1 MSEMNVNLR
10 SSIKTIQPK
19 TTRMAREVQ
28 NSKSDVELGKLIDQG
43 FEEMKN
49 QIFDNSMFN
58 ESISN
63 NIESFDLLGLED
75 QKNPSIEAQETFT
88 QNYDASGDVIAQLFQ
103 DLYIDNPEKNPSI
116 GGDAELAQ
124 MLQELD
130 SPKTDSSIGGD
141 VELDQMLQE
150 LDSPKTAPSIGE
162 DVELDQMTQK
172 LDSPETDPNIGK
184 AYSQAEKDIA
194 VIENE
199 ASELLKG
206 AIDNGNANLNGV
218 KKLNGHSV
226 SSIDVNMDMAPIH
239 QDGGYFRSKYS
250 IDGYPA
256 RITLDDGSKV
266 DVIFKQ
272 DDRTGKYELHK
283 LKAFGGKKDADEIFD
298 YSPTRQAAK
307 NQVKSESLEAA
318 IDKQKAKMGNVMD
331 RLTTTNQARPTRKAQ
346 TNTQI
351 DANVISKA
359 EARAAERKQA
369 RVKKQQEKELKA
381 EERKQARVKKQQ
393 ERELKAE
400 ERKQERV
407 KKQQEKKLKAEERKQ
422 AIKAREIPLS
432 EQTDTE
438 RVYTITRGLLD
449 TAKSIKTKGQAQK
462 FINEILI
469 PNMESHNIFARNS
482 RILKEKLE
490 EKFKL
495 NQ

>member
-1 MSEMNVNLR
+1 
-10 SSIKTIQPK
+10 
-19 TTRMAREVQ
+19 
-28 NSKSDVELGKLIDQG
+28 
-43 FEEMKN
+43 
-49 QIFDNSMFN
+49 
-58 ESISN
+58 
-63 NIESFDLLGLED
+63 
-75 QKNPSIEAQETFT
+75 
-88 QNYDASGDVIAQLFQ
+88 
-103 DLYIDNPEKNPSI
+103 
-116 GGDAELAQ
+116 
-124 MLQELD
+124 MLQKLD

-141 VELDQMLQE
+141 VELDQMLQK
-150 LDSPKTAPSIGE
+150 LDSPKTDSSIGEDVELDQMLQKLDSPKTDPSIGG

-218 KKLNGHSV
+218 DLNGHSV

-239 QDGGYFRSKYS
+239 QRKIRLFNGYS
-250 IDGYPA
+250 IEGYPA

-283 LKAFGGKKDADEIFD
+283 LSVPRGKKSTDECFT
-298 YSPTRQAAK
+298 YSKSRAK
-307 NQVKSESLEAA
+307 AKAQVKSESLEAA

-331 RLTTTNQARPTRKAQ
+331 RLTTTNQARPTRRAQ

-400 ERKQERV
+400 ES
-407 KKQQEKKLKAEERKQ
+407 KQ
-422 AIKAREIPLS
+422 ARAAKKRADLEAKAKRTQALEAGEIPLS
-432 EQTDTE
+432 EQTSME
-438 RVYTITRGLLD
+438 RALTIVKEMKKQANG
-449 TAKSIKTKGQAQK
+449 IKTKGHAQE
-462 FINEILI
+462 FIDEILI
-469 PNMESHNIFARNS
+469 PHIKKQDVFAKSS
-482 RILKEKLE
+482 RILKEQLE
-490 EKFKL
+490 KKFKL